1 MHFTGRTWRP
11 PYEAHSVIIQAASG
25 CTWHKCRFCSLYKN
39 ECFRMS
45 PMEEFE
51 EDLAEIKSY
60 QPNARRIF
68 WTGANPF
75 AMSYENLKL
84 RALTVRDYLIK
95 CQTMAMF
102 ASIRDIKNKEVWQLK
117 KLRAMGINGLSIG
130 VESGDD
136 ETLALANKGYT
147 SADILEQCRKLDEAG
162 IEYYFVYM
170 TGLAGKG
177 SGYQNAGNSAEL
189 FSRLN
194 PYFISVDSLT
204 LFPDTELYQMAQQG
218 LFVPAGEKERIRELQ
233 ILINNLKIRTHL
245 FANTVSNFAPVTAY
259 LPYDREKVTS
269 ELQYVLQA
277 KMQAHQQITPIR
289 TQDMQPPCQHQPA
302 PYGQKRKH
310 MPGHGDPAVH
320 QREHCRKRQDIYEAL
335 QGSHGGIP
343 SPEQIL
349 IPAPVKDL
357 MDNKQHKHPCPD
369 PLMSGLAPEL
379 ITHQEKQRR
388 RHQDVQRPL
397 YFCLCV
403 HTASACESFSL

>member
-11 PYEAHSVIIQAASG
+11 PYEAHSVIIQATSG
-25 CTWHKCRFCSLYKN
+25 CTYHKCKFCNLYKN

-45 PMEEFE
+45 PTTEFE

-102 ASIRDIKNKEVWQLK
+102 ASIRDIKNKEVWQLR

-136 ETLALANKGYT
+136 KTLALANKGYT

-170 TGLAGKG
+170 TGLAGKDG
-177 SGYQNAGNSAEL
+177 GYRNARNTAKL
-189 FSRLN
+189 FSQLN

-204 LFPDTELYQMAQQG
+204 LFPDTELYHMAQQG
-218 LFVPAGEKERIRELQ
+218 LFVPAEEKS
-233 ILINNLKIRTHL
+233 
-245 FANTVSNFAPVTAY
+245 VSVNC
-259 LPYDREKVTS
+259 KS
-269 ELQYVLQA
+269 
-277 KMQAHQQITPIR
+277 
-289 TQDMQPPCQHQPA
+289 
-302 PYGQKRKH
+302 
-310 MPGHGDPAVH
+310 
-320 QREHCRKRQDIYEAL
+320 
-335 QGSHGGIP
+335 
-343 SPEQIL
+343 
-349 IPAPVKDL
+349 
-357 MDNKQHKHPCPD
+357 
-369 PLMSGLAPEL
+369 
-379 ITHQEKQRR
+379 
-388 RHQDVQRPL
+388 
-397 YFCLCV
+397 
-403 HTASACESFSL
+403 